1 MSPLKDLIVRKHLAV
16 QTSAH
21 EPLIDNYKR
30 VEYCMQVV
38 EWAFVMR
45 KVFDQD
51 TRVLIEDL

>member
-1 MSPLKDLIVRKHLAV
+1 MWIRNSARALKMAATMSPLKDLIVRKHLAV

-38 EWAFVMR
+38 E
-45 KVFDQD
+45 
-51 TRVLIEDL
+51 